1 MEIKGSKKI
10 QKLRKIVEESRNS
23 ANENSSNETD
33 DKYVPQR
40 PKEPPQENQYT
51 RKRHKALK
59 PKNPTRNK
67 PPEYDKA
74 TTDRVEFSLKQGA
87 YNPYNIRKAFLPYG
101 GSKRK
106 NRKGATKKHR

>member
-23 ANENSSNETD
+23 ANENSSN

-40 PKEPPQENQYT
+40 PQEPRQENHYT